1 MACVRLDA
9 KGLRILIYKRRC
21 GSLRRDRTVAI
32 TFRLDKE
39 DADALDY
46 IAKILGVS
54 RSWIVRKLVK
64 NGLEDLYIGETA
76 KRRLF
81 EDEREDFEELE
92 DQDT

>member
-1 MACVRLDA
+1 M
-9 KGLRILIYKRRC
+9 YKRRC

-54 RSWIVRKLVK
+54 RSW
-64 NGLEDLYIGETA
+64 
-76 KRRLF
+76 
-81 EDEREDFEELE
+81 
-92 DQDT
+92 